1 MHQIF
6 NICWQMLS
14 CWLMLLMLYLALLDI
29 CVFDSHLY
37 YLLLEPFSLENKFSF
52 LFLMLSVLEINNVIC
67 SSWAGFK
74 QRYTNRSQI
83 ILLTAWGH
91 LEPGCVSVPLEIRSI
106 FSESLPLKLKLYLV
120 LLLLSLCTINLLCS
134 IFICVSFYICM

>member
-1 MHQIF
+1 
-6 NICWQMLS
+6 MLIPFPWR
-14 CWLMLLMLYLALLDI
+14 CGLMVLALD
-29 CVFDSHLY
+29 CGAGGPRFESWS
-37 YLLLEPFSLENKFSF
+37 P
-52 LFLMLSVLEINNVIC
+52 LFFRERPSKRGRRNGDEEVIS
-67 SSWAGFK
+67 SSWAGFR